1 MASTDYE
8 VQKLVSSRSQIRATP
23 TQSRLGGGRVIDTG
37 EAGPKTTDD
46 LMVLGLRF
54 SLHYVATSMLP
65 LS

>member
-54 SLHYVATSMLP
+54 
-65 LS
+65 